1 MIKFLKIRWKNFL
14 SYGNTFTEIDLT
26 KNKSTLIIGQN
37 GAGKSTMLDALSYAL
52 FAKPHRNIIKNQL
65 PNSINQ

>member
-37 GAGKSTMLDALSYAL
+37 GAGKSTMLDA
-52 FAKPHRNIIKNQL
+52 FTIC
-65 PNSINQ
+65 